1 MRDFKEEVRKN
12 SKDTNRILEGLCTL
26 MIKKMANKGKEVGIS
41 CEEEETQQKIKLL
54 NLFVFI

>member
-12 SKDTNRILEGLCTL
+12 SKDTNRILEGLRTL

-41 CEEEETQQKIKLL
+41 CEEGETQQKIKLL
-54 NLFVFI
+54 NLFLFI